1 MTGRQEVEGDRCHRI
16 RTRTYHRVRNL
27 TLGLTV
33 VALLLSGCS
42 SDSTSGLSV
51 DSGAPVT
58 SGTAPSAGTAPSTP
72 FEVTTS
78 APTSMTPAT
87 STSPIATS
95 PSSSAPTLISTP
107 ASVPQP
113 LDPVGLPGTNE
124 LGCRGSGPPVVLLH
138 GTLSTPAANFRDL
151 GAALQEDD
159 RCVYAPL
166 FGEVLGYGGI
176 GRIEDSAALVTAF
189 IDKVGAQEGVDQVDV
204 VAFSQGALVLRT
216 ALQRDL
222 DPADIR
228 LAVFLAP
235 SYHGTT
241 VALASKVPAAAC
253 PACAEQVVGSALLQ
267 ELAAGGELAP
277 GALRYATLSIQD
289 DAWVRPVADQSPV
302 GPADRV
308 RQQILQDACPDVRVE
323 HSSLPSAPA
332 AISWTRAALDT
343 GGRPPTTFPC
353 R

>member
-1 MTGRQEVEGDRCHRI
+1 MPT
-16 RTRTYHRVRNL
+16 
-27 TLGLTV
+27 
-33 VALLLSGCS
+33 AS
-42 SDSTSGLSV
+42 SATS
-51 DSGAPVT
+51 P
-58 SGTAPSAGTAPSTP
+58 PAPST
-72 FEVTTS
+72 
-78 APTSMTPAT
+78 
-87 STSPIATS
+87 STSSPPSTS
-95 PSSSAPTLISTP
+95 E
-107 ASVPQP
+107 SVVVDQ
-113 LDPVGLPGTNE
+113 VGLAEVNV

-151 GAALQEDD
+151 AVALQQDG

-176 GRIEDSAALVTAF
+176 GRVEDSAALVTAF
-189 IDKVGAQEGVDQVDV
+189 IDRVREHDGVAPDGTAQGEGRQVDV

-222 DPADIR
+222 DPAGIR

-235 SYHGTT
+235 NYHGTT

-253 PACAEQVVGSALLQ
+253 PACAEQVVDSPLLQ

-277 GALRYATLSIQD
+277 GDLRYATLSIRD

-308 RQQILQDACPDVRVE
+308 RRQILQDACPDVRVE
-323 HSSLPSAPA
+323 HSSLPSEAA

-343 GGRPPTTFPC
+343 DGRPPTTFPC
-353 R
+353 S